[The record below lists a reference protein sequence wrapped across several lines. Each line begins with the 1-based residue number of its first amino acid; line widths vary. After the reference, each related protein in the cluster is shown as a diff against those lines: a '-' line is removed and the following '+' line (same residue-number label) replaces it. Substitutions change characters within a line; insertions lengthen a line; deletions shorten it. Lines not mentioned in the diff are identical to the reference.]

1 MTPFLQ
7 ELIKGG
13 PSFTAK
19 VDNGDIIVAP
29 LGDDEEALKAFQ
41 PIAER
46 IIEQAGNGFY
56 LHPLPH
62 RTRDYATDYYDLLVI
77 VLG

>member
-19 VDNGDIIVAP
+19 VDNGGIIVAP
-29 LGDDEEALKAFQ
+29 VGDDEEALIAFQ
-41 PIAER
+41 SIAER
-46 IIEQAGNGFY
+46 IIEQAGNGFF

-62 RTRDYATDYYDLLVI
+62 RTSDYATDYYDRVI
-77 VLG
+77 INIG